1 MHISRFIDYVLCYP
15 QRKHIDWTL
24 KKGDRVVTDSWPE
37 PIVIV
42 DINWSLWAAAVR
54 LGPAPEAIVVWPLWR
69 LRRYAG

>member
-1 MHISRFIDYVLCYP
+1 MHISRFLNYVCRYAY
-15 QRKHIDWTL
+15 RKRIDWTL

-42 DINWSLWAAAVR
+42 DINWSLWAAAVQ
-54 LGPAPEAIVVWPLWR
+54 LGPNAIVVWPLWR